1 MNPAECGMRNA
12 SAYFQVLYTA
22 PSAFFYIG
30 EKELLLIVALRDEI
44 EVHKKISVVP
54 GLESSRK
61 QWLT

>member
-1 MNPAECGMRNA
+1 MRNA
-12 SAYFQVLYTA
+12 AAYFQVLYAA

-30 EKELLLIVALRDEI
+30 EKEFLLIVALRDEI

-54 GLESSRK
+54 GLECSRK